1 MGTVSPPMSG
11 QPGELV
17 NYFSDLTWV
26 GALPGYFIGCRSEG
40 VEMTVDTRRAK
51 ENARRRTGQYVESKV
66 EQGNDP
72 VNRFPAE
79 RVDHGS
85 PPQTAKRSRIAQ
97 CRLIFE
103 CNTVDA
109 GISAAAVSHW

>member
-1 MGTVSPPMSG
+1 M
-11 QPGELV
+11 
-17 NYFSDLTWV
+17 
-26 GALPGYFIGCRSEG
+26 A
-40 VEMTVDTRRAK
+40 VDTRRTK
-51 ENARRRTGQYVESKV
+51 ENARRRTGQYVESEA

-103 CNTVDA
+103 CNALDV
-109 GISAAAVSHW
+109 GISAAAVGRW